1 MYKDNQKLTNHDYEY
16 MNSLSQAVLQIRPK
30 KLHFIL
36 WFWFFTIV
44 LFLVWASFTSI
55 DEITRGTGEVVPS
68 GENQIVQNLEGGIV
82 EEILVKEGQIVKKG
96 QILLKINNKKSEST
110 YETNTLKTEALKA
123 KIIRLKAQANS
134 TKFIFNKNIN
144 KKVLDLYK
152 NEKSL
157 FKSNLQQVYAKKQI
171 LQNQLKQ
178 KYNLIKDARSQK
190 LTASRSLNMIGQ
202 ELKMIAP
209 MVKKGLSSRMD
220 LLALK
225 REKNNI
231 LQKYTSAKIAEP
243 KLQAEVSEIKNKI
256 DEVDYIFQS
265 KSKEQLSEAMA
276 SLHGADASKD
286 VLKDQVLRT
295 YVRSPMNGIIQKLY
309 IHTVSGVVKPA
320 QDLVEIV
327 PVDHQL
333 ILEVKIKPSDIAFV
347 YEGIEAILKF
357 SAFDFSIYGGLKGHV
372 IQMNPDTIKDKEGN
386 QFYIVRIKTN
396 KNNFEHNG
404 IKMKIIP
411 GMTVSVDILTGK
423 KTVMDYILK
432 PIIKAKQYT
441 FTER

>member
-36 WFWFFTIV
+36 WFWFFTVV

-55 DEITRGTGEVVPS
+55 DEITRGSGEVVPS

-82 EEILVKEGQIVKKG
+82 EEILVKEGQIVKKD
-96 QILLKINNKKSEST
+96 QILIKINNKKSEST

-123 KIIRLKAQANS
+123 KIIRLKAQANNN
-134 TKFIFNKNIN
+134 KFIYDKNIN

-157 FKSNLQQVYAKKQI
+157 FKSNLQQVHAKKQI

-178 KYNLIKDARSQK
+178 KYNSIKDARSQK
-190 LTASRSLNMIGQ
+190 STAARSLNMINQ

-209 MVKKGLSSRMD
+209 MVQKGLSSRMD

-231 LQKYTSAKIAEP
+231 SQKYTSAKIAEP

-276 SLHGADASKD
+276 SLHGADASTD
-286 VLKDQVLRT
+286 ALKDQVSRT

-309 IHTVSGVVKPA
+309 VHTVSGVVKPA

-347 YEGIEAILKF
+347 HEGIEAIVKF

-386 QFYIVRIKTN
+386 QFYLIRIKTN

>member
-36 WFWFFTIV
+36 WFWFFTVV

-55 DEITRGTGEVVPS
+55 DEITRGSGEVVPS

-82 EEILVKEGQIVKKG
+82 EEILVKEGQIVKKD
-96 QILLKINNKKSEST
+96 QILIKINNKKSEST

-123 KIIRLKAQANS
+123 KIIRLKAQANN
-134 TKFIFNKNIN
+134 TKFIYDKNIN

-157 FKSNLQQVYAKKQI
+157 FKSNLQQVHAKKQI

-178 KYNLIKDARSQK
+178 KYNSIKDARSQK
-190 LTASRSLNMIGQ
+190 STAARSLNMINQ

-209 MVKKGLSSRMD
+209 MVQKGLSSRMD

-231 LQKYTSAKIAEP
+231 SQKYTSAKIAEP

-276 SLHGADASKD
+276 SLHGADASTD
-286 VLKDQVLRT
+286 ALKDQVSRT

-309 IHTVSGVVKPA
+309 VHTVSGVVKPA

-347 YEGIEAILKF
+347 HEGIEAIVKF

-386 QFYIVRIKTN
+386 QFYLIRIKTN